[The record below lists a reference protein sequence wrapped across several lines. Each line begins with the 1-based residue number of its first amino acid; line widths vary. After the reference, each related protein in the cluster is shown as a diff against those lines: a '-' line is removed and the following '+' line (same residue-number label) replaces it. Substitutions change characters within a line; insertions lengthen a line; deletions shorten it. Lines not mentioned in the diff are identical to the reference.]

1 MFLVSNEIKKRAV
14 LVLEDGT
21 FLNGVG
27 FGAIKK
33 VSGEVVFNTG
43 MVGYVEAITDA
54 SYHGQI
60 LMQTYPLIGNYGCFS
75 R

>member
-1 MFLVSNEIKKRAV
+1 MSHSNCSPNHFLD
-14 LVLEDGT
+14 DGT

-43 MVGYVEAITDA
+43 MVGYVEAIFNSSKA
-54 SYHGQI
+54 
-60 LMQTYPLIGNYGCFS
+60 
-75 R
+75 

>member
-1 MFLVSNEIKKRAV
+1 VNSSENSFYPFSHSNCSPNHFLD
-14 LVLEDGT
+14 DGT

-43 MVGYVEAITDA
+43 MVGYVEAIFNSSKA
-54 SYHGQI
+54 
-60 LMQTYPLIGNYGCFS
+60 
-75 R
+75 